1 MTNHKEIKK
10 KKKTKRTRK
19 REKKKKISNTALK
32 SGACLGAK
40 WHTPVRTS
48 DLVWWFF

>member
-1 MTNHKEIKK
+1 MTNHKEIKKNIK

-40 WHTPVRTS
+40 
-48 DLVWWFF
+48 